1 MATTLVCT
9 GGIGSGKSYISKIF
23 SVLGVPVYDA
33 DSRAKSL
40 YETDKLLLNSLVDLL
55 GEQIIDNGEL
65 DKKRL
70 ASLIFGNDSLLDK
83 VNSIVHPRVLE
94 DFKNWKLEKSLM
106 SDLLLMESALYF
118 SAPIFRHEV
127 DKVVLVYAPED
138 LRIKRVTQRDEC
150 SENSVRMRI
159 ERQCRY
165 EDVRERADFIIFA
178 DGKHAVLP
186 QVIDVLKRCDYF

>member
-1 MATTLVCT
+1 
-9 GGIGSGKSYISKIF
+9 
-23 SVLGVPVYDA
+23 
-33 DSRAKSL
+33 
-40 YETDKLLLNSLVDLL
+40 
-55 GEQIIDNGEL
+55 
-65 DKKRL
+65 
-70 ASLIFGNDSLLDK
+70 
-83 VNSIVHPRVLE
+83 
-94 DFKNWKLEKSLM
+94 
-106 SDLLLMESALYF
+106 
-118 SAPIFRHEV
+118 
-127 DKVVLVYAPED
+127 VYAPED